1 MPQLIDRPETNR
13 FIGLFVGESG
23 SGKTAAEASFPKP
36 IHFDDFDGR
45 IGGAQGCKWLDLSGI
60 DYDYYPPK
68 QPGTIQKLNARLAS
82 LMNVS
87 ALAPVLQL
95 PSTHVTDSITNM
107 TFAFLCQAMGL
118 THKQGARDEKRGRY
132 IGGGGGAEGGP
143 IAMAG
148 PEDYGLEAQATYDY
162 IAFLKSL
169 PIPNIIISAHII
181 DRYGK
186 PIGPDGEELTYAD
199 SIVVGHKLS
208 IRDKIAENIKSHF
221 DHVFKFE
228 RISDNLTSAER
239 FYVTFRGG
247 IARTSYS
254 WLPSGRQDITG
265 REFYSC
271 MMSFRPLAQ
280 PEPKGETK

>member
-1 MPQLIDRPETNR
+1 MPQLSDRSETNR

-23 SGKTAAEASFPKP
+23 SGKTVAEASFPKP

-45 IGGAQGCKWLDLSGI
+45 INGAQSLPWLNTGGI

-68 QPGTIQKLNARLAS
+68 QRGLIPNLNKRLEGMLNAAS
-82 LMNVS
+82 LIPAIM
-87 ALAPVLQL
+87 QL
-95 PSTHVTDSITNM
+95 PTTHVTDSITNM
-107 TFAFLCQAMGL
+107 TYAFLCQAIPL
-118 THKQGARDEKRGRY
+118 THKMGASRGDSTGKF
-132 IGGGGGAEGGP
+132 IGGGPQDGGP

-148 PEDYGLEAQATYDY
+148 PEDYGLEATATYDY

-181 DRYGK
+181 DKYGK
-186 PIGPDGEELTYAD
+186 SDPNNPFSENV
-199 SIVVGHKLS
+199 VVGEKLS

-228 RISDNLTSAER
+228 RTAVGSER

-247 IARTSYS
+247 IARSSYS
-254 WLPSGRQDITG
+254 WLPFGRQDITNKP
-265 REFYSC
+265 FYDF
-271 MMSFRPLAQ
+271 MMGFK
-280 PEPKGETK
+280 PKGVQKT